1 MSRQAVRPNLLARIL
16 AGLVAF
22 GVPSATVVLV
32 AAECKVLNLN
42 LNVPDPG
49 TLKLSDGDHVIASAP
64 ATKGRLEVKVTVKG
78 KDISE
83 NRYYLGGRLMRN
95 TPESEAPKEVRECD
109 APKRSA
115 FPSVQGWLASAGRAL
130 RDWIETPLEARTTPC
145 VILSQRCGD
154 RIGGG
159 GTCCV
164 LVRCGDGTGLSCVGY

>member
-1 MSRQAVRPNLLARIL
+1 MSRQAVRSNLLARVL

-22 GVPSATVVLV
+22 AVPSATVILV
-32 AAECKVLNLN
+32 AAECEVLNLN
-42 LNVPDPG
+42 LSVPDPA

-95 TPESEAPKEVRECD
+95 TPETAVPKEVRECG

-130 RDWIETPLEARTTPC
+130 RDWLETPLEARTTPC
-145 VILSQRCGD
+145 VILDQKCGD
-154 RIGGG
+154 AVGGG
-159 GTCCV
+159 GYCCV
-164 LVRCGDGTGLSCVGY
+164 LVRCGGATGHYCTGY